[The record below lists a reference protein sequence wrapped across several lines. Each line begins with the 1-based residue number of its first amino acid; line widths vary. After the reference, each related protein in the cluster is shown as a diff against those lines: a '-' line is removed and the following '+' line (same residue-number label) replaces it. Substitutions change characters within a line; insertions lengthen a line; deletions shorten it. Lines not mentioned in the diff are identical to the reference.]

1 MTNQYFTTT
10 VLMDSP
16 NPPVYPPHAFSDAM
30 SPPTLAATSP
40 IFTPPTSVTS
50 TQQSAPSPDSSATST
65 KPQTS
70 TGANYSPNLNR
81 AAVQTHIGTI
91 TTALQSLPRDHPS
104 VTAHLLTRCTLY
116 LTLHHASKPPPN
128 TPTSFAQGALRD
140 ARQLVHT
147 VPHLPSAWLTLF
159 SACLAVARPADAD
172 LALRAA
178 SRFCPFDPALRLT
191 ARAFRPHNHPSRT
204 VSDVHATVLAS
215 HSSISSSTTDR
226 PLTVAPSPS
235 SPRLSDPS
243 HLSSL
248 APSFVPPPPPRPS
261 PDLPPSRH
269 TRRGIRRTN
278 TLTTRRPTREAPLN
292 PASML
297 AVNAVEDI
305 ATHASP
311 NDANAPIL
319 SEVTSRNR
327 VQPRVHAHAHAHQAL
342 KEAEDALLLDAHDD
356 AISHYFQVLIPRP
369 HAPPL
374 PPDLLIRALS
384 GRSDAWMG
392 KWRRDGDDAS
402 FSNALSDARLLI
414 SKFPSKEYGWLRL
427 GNAYL
432 SHGSPERAHYIF
444 SRALAHCPDSNP
456 LAVAL
461 AEIIGSKVIDD
472 NNPGI
477 TDINANARCDT
488 PAPRVTDHNESLD
501 PVQYGRID
509 RAEPSQYLNFGD
521 RDTAPPTPSSFP
533 KLVDGHR
540 WNSADNSFDSNNSSI
555 SGYTMP
561 SARSADKKEFV
572 DSSDELSASKV
583 AKEDMLLSIHSRSSS
598 RDASLAQG
606 SRSAFHTMT
615 DTQRKEAQWR
625 DAVLRER
632 RKRESSGTR
641 EHVPTGRK
649 EVERL
654 SAHYSRKV
662 DLVVSP
668 SHSHTPPRL
677 RGGAPAVSSSHSEKC
692 SSVRNTPPESNVSC
706 SENASCDGDYSIIR
720 DHFSATRPLA
730 KDGLQSGISHPDTSS
745 VDERF
750 GGDVF
755 ITGLDEEEGGDVTDR
770 RVHATRDVDGFRGDL
785 NGNDRQDVA
794 EPGSHTN
801 DVGMTSD
808 SSSLLVG
815 EISSAQASDSI
826 QACTGSAP
834 WTSFPKHGTGS
845 QSTVSRFEERKL
857 FNGNSS
863 RRIHATSTKSFD
875 KSDNSRSSLG
885 FAGAPVPQKLYE
897 LLQVPRDATEGQIKR
912 SYYVLARKYHPDK
925 NANDSQSKD
934 KFQQL
939 AEAYRVLSDPESRA
953 VYDRYGDRG
962 LVKNSVDV
970 IDPSTLFAM
979 VFGSDQFVH
988 LIGELQL
995 ASLASNV
1002 DESGNTPTEV
1012 VMEQIQR
1019 ARVGKLV
1026 LEMVKSLKRWVDG
1039 DKKGFL
1045 QAAHRQM
1052 KELRETSFGP
1062 SLLHTVGNVYVQQ
1075 TTYLLDKTRPFNLS
1089 AVMRKATL
1097 RSHKMAVQ
1105 HKATSAASRVMDK
1118 QRKLHDRV
1126 MRTGKDNRFIS
1137 EDEAKIIAVEM
1148 AENAIDMMW
1157 KISVI
1162 DIETTLE
1169 DVVMIVLSGRD
1180 LIAEGESFT
1189 SLDTSDGGSM
1199 SGLEKISGKNRR
1211 RLGSHLGKDR
1221 RDRGGSRDGGG
1232 SCDRPDVGLSRPLP
1246 PLSHGEAATSRQ
1258 EVLSERAYGIQAM
1271 GRVFMSAAR

>member
-1 MTNQYFTTT
+1 ME
-10 VLMDSP
+10 LPD
-16 NPPVYPPHAFSDAM
+16 PPVLPPRAFSSAM
-30 SPPTLAATSP
+30 PPPTLAPSSP
-40 IFTPPTSVTS
+40 IFTPPTSVTPTHHS
-50 TQQSAPSPDSSATST
+50 SPSPDSTST
-65 KPQTS
+65 KPLPS
-70 TGANYSPNLNR
+70 TGANYSPSLNR
-81 AAVQTHIGTI
+81 AAIQTHIGTI

-128 TPTSFAQGALRD
+128 TSTSFAQGALRD

-191 ARAFRPHNHPSRT
+191 ARAFRPYNPPSRT
-204 VSDVHATVLAS
+204 VSDAHAAVVTS
-215 HSSISSSTTDR
+215 QSSFSSSTTDR
-226 PLTVAPSPS
+226 PPLVATSPS

-243 HLSSL
+243 HLSSQ
-248 APSFVPPPPPRPS
+248 APSSVPPPPPPPPPRLS
-261 PDLPPSRH
+261 PDLILSPH
-269 TRRGIRRTN
+269 AQRRGIRRATTRN
-278 TLTTRRPTREAPLN
+278 TRRPIRGSSSDPTA
-292 PASML
+292 ML
-297 AVNAVEDI
+297 AMSPVEDI
-305 ATHASP
+305 ASQTLP
-311 NDANAPIL
+311 NDADVLTL
-319 SEVTSRNR
+319 SKPSFKNR
-327 VQPRVHAHAHAHQAL
+327 IHPPVHAHAHVQQAL

-356 AISHYFQVLIPRP
+356 AISHYVQVLVSRP

-392 KWRRDGDDAS
+392 KWRRDGDDVS
-402 FSNALSDARLLI
+402 FSNALADARLLI
-414 SKFPSKEYGWLRL
+414 SNFPSKDCGWLRL

-432 SHGSPERAHYIF
+432 AHGSPDRAHYIF
-444 SRALAHCPDSNP
+444 SRALTHCPDSKP
-456 LAVAL
+456 LADAVADSGRFIPTHDTIPSNADNGHNSCNSL
-461 AEIIGSKVIDD
+461 A
-472 NNPGI
+472 P
-477 TDINANARCDT
+477 NAPTEAESPDAILERNY
-488 PAPRVTDHNESLD
+488 RVGT
-501 PVQYGRID
+501 
-509 RAEPSQYLNFGD
+509 SQDSDFKD
-521 RDTAPPTPSSFP
+521 RDTVPPMPSTFLKS
-533 KLVDGHR
+533 LDGQN
-540 WNSADNSFDSNNSSI
+540 WNEPDVSLDSNNSSI
-555 SGYTMP
+555 ADRP
-561 SARSADKKEFV
+561 SSVRSDDNAVSV
-572 DSSDELSASKV
+572 DLSDELSPSKV
-583 AKEDMLLSIHSRSSS
+583 PRENAFLSNQSRSSS
-598 RDASLAQG
+598 RDSLLVQDPRPAVYP
-606 SRSAFHTMT
+606 MT
-615 DTQRKEAQWR
+615 DTQRKEAQWQE
-625 DAVLRER
+625 AVLREH
-632 RKRESSGTR
+632 RKREVVKTR
-641 EHVPTGRK
+641 EHLRAGRK

-654 SAHYSRKV
+654 SAHYSKKV
-662 DLVVSP
+662 ARMIST
-668 SHSHTPPRL
+668 S
-677 RGGAPAVSSSHSEKC
+677 RGGPRVKDEAHDVPDSHITPMPPASNSPLPSELPC
-692 SSVRNTPPESNVSC
+692 LESNPCDDERSMVEEQLRVTKMST
-706 SENASCDGDYSIIR
+706 NADPQSRRPPQINIS
-720 DHFSATRPLA
+720 TR
-730 KDGLQSGISHPDTSS
+730 
-745 VDERF
+745 ERF

-755 ITGLDEEEGGDVTDR
+755 ITGLDEDEGADLVDHQ
-770 RVHATRDVDGFRGDL
+770 VHASIEVDGINDNL
-785 NGNDRQDVA
+785 NVNGKLEA
-794 EPGSHTN
+794 EPVLSTYNSLPSDSPSFLAGDNSTGQSPDDIQTHVGDTAWSSFSNRGNGSHT
-801 DVGMTSD
+801 
-808 SSSLLVG
+808 
-815 EISSAQASDSI
+815 
-826 QACTGSAP
+826 
-834 WTSFPKHGTGS
+834 
-845 QSTVSRFEERKL
+845 STLRHEEQRI
-857 FNGNSS
+857 FNGSNS
-863 RRIHATSTKSFD
+863 RRTHATSTKSSLD
-875 KSDNSRSSLG
+875 KSGNSRSSLG
-885 FAGAPVPQKLYE
+885 YSSSSAPQKLYDM
-897 LLQVPRDATEGQIKR
+897 LQVPRDATEGQIKR

-925 NANDSQSKD
+925 NANDSQSKA

-995 ASLASNV
+995 ASLAGNV

-1012 VMEQIQR
+1012 IMEQIQR

-1026 LEMVKSLKRWVDG
+1026 LEMVKSLKPWVDG

-1045 QAAHRQM
+1045 QAAHKQM

-1137 EDEAKIIAVEM
+1137 EDEAKNIAVEM

-1199 SGLEKISGKNRR
+1199 SGLEKLSGKNRR

-1232 SCDRPDVGLSRPLP
+1232 SCDRPEMGLSRPLP
-1246 PLSHGEAATSRQ
+1246 PLSHGDAASSRQ
-1258 EVLSERAYGIQAM
+1258 EILSERAYGIQAM